1 MVAIDYSSVSNVH
14 RIIRLNTTTQRLKP
28 VLAITVSSNGD
39 GKNSVVVRLLN
50 LDKPALYDDAIASRL
65 NPRVTSESLLKRRSA
80 VDLASTLED
89 ITRNRKILSLI
100 SSMSDHSKTSCSVE
114 HLLLLRKAFIELL
127 EEKIFVEANI

>member
-1 MVAIDYSSVSNVH
+1 MVSVDYSTVDVVH
-14 RIIRLNTTTQRLKP
+14 RTIRLKAATQRLRP

-50 LDKPALYDDAIASRL
+50 LDKPTLYDDAIASRM

>member
-1 MVAIDYSSVSNVH
+1 MVSVDYSTVGVVH
-14 RIIRLNTTTQRLKP
+14 RTIRLKVTTQRLKP

-80 VDLASTLED
+80 VDLASTLEE
-89 ITRNRKILSLI
+89 ITRNSKILSLI

>member
-1 MVAIDYSSVSNVH
+1 MVSVDYSTVGVVH
-14 RIIRLNTTTQRLKP
+14 RTIRLKAATQRLRP

-50 LDKPALYDDAIASRL
+50 LDKPTLYDDAIASRM

>member
-100 SSMSDHSKTSCSVE
+100 SSMSDHSKTSCSAE
-114 HLLLLRKAFIELL
+114 HLLLLRKAFCELL
-127 EEKIFVEANI
+127 EENIIEETNI

>member
-28 VLAITVSSNGD
+28 VLAITVSFNGD